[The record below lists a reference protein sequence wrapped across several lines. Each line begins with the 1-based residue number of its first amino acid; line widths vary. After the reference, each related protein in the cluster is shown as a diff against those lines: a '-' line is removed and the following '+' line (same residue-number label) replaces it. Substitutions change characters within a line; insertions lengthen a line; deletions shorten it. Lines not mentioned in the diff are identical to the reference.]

1 MNLAIDIGNTSI
13 KKAIFLKNSMGSTRK
28 IKYSKEKL
36 SEIKAFFSKDLQKYK
51 NISICSVVPEVD
63 KYIKKTFS
71 NKKNFYFIQK
81 RFLKSFVHSSVN
93 LQQLGID
100 RIINVLSI
108 NQLFPNKEDFIIID
122 LGTATTLDIVK
133 KNKYFGGVILPGLTT
148 SYANL
153 VDLASGIKKIKL
165 ENSDKVFGKNTK
177 DALLSGFNTGY
188 KTMIEGYIKIIK
200 RKFNTNFKVI
210 FTGGYASNVLNN
222 QKQYLYKEDLT
233 LLGISLYHQIIK
245 K

>member
-1 MNLAIDIGNTSI
+1 M
-13 KKAIFLKNSMGSTRK
+13 
-28 IKYSKEKL
+28 
-36 SEIKAFFSKDLQKYK
+36 
-51 NISICSVVPEVD
+51 
-63 KYIKKTFS
+63 
-71 NKKNFYFIQK
+71 
-81 RFLKSFVHSSVN
+81 
-93 LQQLGID
+93 
-100 RIINVLSI
+100 
-108 NQLFPNKEDFIIID
+108 
-122 LGTATTLDIVK
+122 
-133 KNKYFGGVILPGLTT
+133 TT

-165 ENSDKVFGKNTK
+165 ENSDKIFGKNTK
-177 DALLSGFNTGY
+177 DALLSGFNIGY

>member
-13 KKAIFLKNSMGSTRK
+13 KKVAFLENSIGSTRK
-28 IKYSKEKL
+28 IRYSKGKL

-51 NISICSVVPEVD
+51 NIHMFGCSEVD
-63 KYIKKTFS
+63 KYIRKTFS

-108 NQLFPNKEDFIIID
+108 NHLFPNKEDFIIID

-210 FTGGYASNVLNN
+210 FTGDMLAMCL
-222 QKQYLYKEDLT
+222 
-233 LLGISLYHQIIK
+233 IIK
-245 K
+245 NNICIKKT

>member
-108 NQLFPNKEDFIIID
+108 NHLFPNKEDFIIID

-133 KNKYFGGVILPGLTT
+133 KNKYFGE
-148 SYANL
+148 S
-153 VDLASGIKKIKL
+153 K
-165 ENSDKVFGKNTK
+165 
-177 DALLSGFNTGY
+177 
-188 KTMIEGYIKIIK
+188 
-200 RKFNTNFKVI
+200 
-210 FTGGYASNVLNN
+210 
-222 QKQYLYKEDLT
+222 
-233 LLGISLYHQIIK
+233 
-245 K
+245 

>member
-13 KKAIFLKNSMGSTRK
+13 KKANFLKNSMGSTRK

-36 SEIKAFFSKDLQKYK
+36 SEIKAFFSKDIQKYK

-63 KYIKKTFS
+63 KYIRKTFS

-108 NQLFPNKEDFIIID
+108 NHLFPNKEDFIIID

-133 KNKYFGGVILPGLTT
+133 KK
-148 SYANL
+148 
-153 VDLASGIKKIKL
+153 
-165 ENSDKVFGKNTK
+165 
-177 DALLSGFNTGY
+177 
-188 KTMIEGYIKIIK
+188 
-200 RKFNTNFKVI
+200 
-210 FTGGYASNVLNN
+210 
-222 QKQYLYKEDLT
+222 
-233 LLGISLYHQIIK
+233 
-245 K
+245 

>member
-13 KKAIFLKNSMGSTRK
+13 KKANFLKNSMGSTRK

-63 KYIKKTFS
+63 KYISKTFS

-100 RIINVLSI
+100 RIMNVLSV
-108 NQLFPNKEDFIIID
+108 NHLFPNKEDFIIID
-122 LGTATTLDIVK
+122 LGTATTLDI
-133 KNKYFGGVILPGLTT
+133 
-148 SYANL
+148 
-153 VDLASGIKKIKL
+153 IKKK
-165 ENSDKVFGKNTK
+165 
-177 DALLSGFNTGY
+177 
-188 KTMIEGYIKIIK
+188 
-200 RKFNTNFKVI
+200 
-210 FTGGYASNVLNN
+210 
-222 QKQYLYKEDLT
+222 
-233 LLGISLYHQIIK
+233 
-245 K
+245 

>member
-13 KKAIFLKNSMGSTRK
+13 KKASFKENSIGSTHK

-36 SEIKAFFSKDLQKYK
+36 TEIKTLFLKDLKKYK

-71 NKKNFYFIQK
+71 NNKNFYFIQK

-93 LQQLGID
+93 LQQLGMD
-100 RIINVLSI
+100 RIINVLSV
-108 NQLFPNKEDFIIID
+108 NHLFPKKEDFIIID

-153 VDLASGIKKIKL
+153 VNLASGIKKIKL
-165 ENSDKVFGKNTK
+165 ESSNKVFGKNTK

-188 KTMIEGYIKIIK
+188 KTMIDGYIKIIK
-200 RKFNTNFKVI
+200 RNFNTNFIVI

-222 QKQYLYKEDLT
+222 QNTYLYKEDLT
-233 LLGISLYHQIIK
+233 LLGISLYHQMIK
-245 K
+245 

>member
-36 SEIKAFFSKDLQKYK
+36 IEIKAFFSKDLQKFK

-63 KYIKKTFS
+63 KYIRKTFS

-81 RFLKSFVHSSVN
+81 RFLKSYVHSSVN

-108 NQLFPNKEDFIIID
+108 NHLFPNKEDFIIID

-153 VDLASGIKKIKL
+153 VDLASGIKNIKL

-188 KTMIEGYIKIIK
+188 KTMIEDISK
-200 RKFNTNFKVI
+200 
-210 FTGGYASNVLNN
+210 SS
-222 QKQYLYKEDLT
+222 KENL
-233 LLGISLYHQIIK
+233 IQILK
-245 K
+245 

>member
-13 KKAIFLKNSMGSTRK
+13 KKASFLDSSIGSPHK

-36 SEIKAFFSKDLQKYK
+36 NELKAFFLKDIQTFN

-63 KYIKKTFS
+63 KYLKRTFS
-71 NKKNFYFIQK
+71 NKNNFYFIQK
-81 RFLKSFVHSSVN
+81 RLLKSFVHSSVN
-93 LQQLGID
+93 LQQLGTD
-100 RIINVLSI
+100 RLINVLSV
-108 NQLFPNKEDFIIID
+108 NHLFPNKEDFIIID

-165 ENSDKVFGKNTK
+165 EHSDKVFGKNTK

-188 KTMIEGYIKIIK
+188 KAMIEGYIKIIK
-200 RKFNTNFKVI
+200 RKFNANFKVI

>member
-13 KKAIFLKNSMGSTRK
+13 KKATFLDNSMSSIHK
-28 IKYSKEKL
+28 IKYSKSKL
-36 SEIKAFFSKDLQKYK
+36 NEIKAVFSKDLKK
-51 NISICSVVPEVD
+51 FDNISICSVVPEVNI
-63 KYIKKTFS
+63 YLKKTFA
-71 NKKNFYFIQK
+71 NNKNFYFIQK
-81 RFLKSFVHSSVN
+81 KPLKSFVHHSVN

-100 RIINVLSI
+100 RIINVLSV
-108 NQLFPNKEDFIIID
+108 NYLFPKKEDFIVID

-165 ENSDKVFGKNTK
+165 QNSNKVFGKNTK

-188 KTMIEGYIKIIK
+188 KTMIDGYVKIIK
-200 RKFNTNFKVI
+200 RKFNSNFKVI

-222 QKQYLYKEDLT
+222 QNQYLYKEDLT
-233 LLGISLYHQIIK
+233 LLGISLYHQMFK
-245 K
+245 Q